1 MCFKNIISSLILS
14 TQATI
19 VLASTPLPDREV
31 TVIYAPTITI
41 NPDEDQSK
49 FPNSQLVRLLINKEG
64 FVERVYFPDSTS
76 TPVKTKIEK
85 EIRFAKFTPYLRQG
99 IAVKS
104 IVPYVVNFSFI
115 SEEEYR
121 WH

>member
-1 MCFKNIISSLILS
+1 MSFKNIISGLILT
-14 TQATI
+14 TQATF
-19 VLASTPLPDREV
+19 VFASPPLPDRNV
-31 TVIYAPTITI
+31 TVVYAPTITI

-49 FPNSQLVRLLINKEG
+49 FPNTLLVKLLINKEG
-64 FVERVYFPDSTS
+64 FVERVYFPDNTS
-76 TPVKTKIEK
+76 ILVKNKIEK

-104 IVPYVVNFSFI
+104 IVPYVLNFSFI

-121 WH
+121 GY